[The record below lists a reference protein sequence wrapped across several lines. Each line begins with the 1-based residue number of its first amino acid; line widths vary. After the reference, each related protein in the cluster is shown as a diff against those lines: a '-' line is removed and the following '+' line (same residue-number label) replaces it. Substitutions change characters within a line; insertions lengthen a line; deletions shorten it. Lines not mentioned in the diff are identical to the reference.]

1 MMGDV
6 ANPVKNFTLVT
17 YGSAYVNS
25 HVYNCND
32 QFYTCVYK
40 SNGSL
45 E

>member
-1 MMGDV
+1 MGDV
-6 ANPVKNFTLVT
+6 ANPAKNSTVVT
-17 YGSAYVNS
+17 YVLAYVNLY
-25 HVYNCND
+25 VYNCND